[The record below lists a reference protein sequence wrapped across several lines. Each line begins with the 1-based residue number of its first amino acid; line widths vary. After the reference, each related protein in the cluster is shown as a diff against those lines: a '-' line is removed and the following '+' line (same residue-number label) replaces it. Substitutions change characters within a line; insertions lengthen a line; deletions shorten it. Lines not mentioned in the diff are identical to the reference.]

1 MLFYKNKFSR
11 AYENLLFRLKCL
23 LQLIHL
29 GCRRHIRLYIPRS
42 IQSTNFRKTFP
53 AGLPSSIRLPIARA
67 PSNSGHSDDLL
78 SRACAGS
85 LYFKSSP
92 KESLNPCKSG
102 RTKFLL
108 CDRGKRK
115 PSELPRTN
123 CTGVHHECCIKG
135 QYISSQIVD
144 VKTDSRYWQ
153 NIDKIFDL
161 FKCYMYFLYFGLL
174 ICDGDA

>member
-1 MLFYKNKFSR
+1 MYKLLYFIWDACVIIYNTFLRNNILLFHKNKFSR

-29 GCRRHIRLYIPRS
+29 GCRRHIRLYILRS

-67 PSNSGHSDDLL
+67 SNNSGHSDDLL

-85 LYFKSSP
+85 LYFESSP

-108 CDRGKRK
+108 CDREKRK

-123 CTGVHHECCIKG
+123 CTAFTMNV
-135 QYISSQIVD
+135 V
-144 VKTDSRYWQ
+144 
-153 NIDKIFDL
+153 
-161 FKCYMYFLYFGLL
+161 
-174 ICDGDA
+174 